1 MHKRLYLYF
10 FVFFFKQKTAY
21 EMRISD
27 WSSDVC
33 SSDLVGGLLQ
43 DVTRPGRPRS
53 AREAAKVEEVVRI
66 TLEQRPSGATH
77 WSTRTLAAHLGT
89 NATAV
94 ARIWRAH
101 GLKPHRVKTF
111 KLSNDPHFIE
121 KLEDI
126 VGIYL
131 RSEEHTSEL

>member
-121 KLEDI
+121 KLE
-126 VGIYL
+126 
-131 RSEEHTSEL
+131 RSDEHTSELQSLMRIS